1 MKNFFRVL
9 VVATGMFA
17 GQVNALWAVIDPA
30 NLVQNITSALQSV
43 KQVTEAIQ
51 QTRQQIAMAQKMKDD
66 IRGLNVQGLLQAAD
80 PETTRAIQRLSG
92 AYNDFTTTQA
102 TLGNLLTRM
111 NTKVA
116 SANAVGMTPIQFLAK
131 QLQEKKDGSKAADQI
146 IQRDMETMRSAQ
158 NVMRQAQSWRKELG
172 GLNDNLGGSMQL
184 MNTQMNQLAQTNAEM
199 LTYMAQASS
208 DTQIA
213 RDAER
218 QKDADATAIVHN
230 DHAANAVARKK
241 ATDGMGLTGQQ
252 LRNPFQP
259 NQ

>member
-1 MKNFFRVL
+1 MRKFKGIAAL
-9 VVATGMFA
+9 VGFMLA
-17 GQVNALWAVIDPA
+17 GAAHGFVVIDPS
-30 NLVQNITSALQSV
+30 NLVQNTVSAVQTV
-43 KQVTEAIQ
+43 KQVQEAIK
-51 QTRQQIAMAQKMKDD
+51 QTREQLAMAKKMRDD
-66 IRGLNVQGLLQAAD
+66 VRGLNVKQLVAAAD
-80 PETTRAIQRLSG
+80 PETLRALSRLAS
-92 AYNDFTTTQA
+92 ADADFATTQA
-102 TLGNLLTRM
+102 TLGNLLNRM
-111 NTKVA
+111 NMKIA
-116 SANAVGMTPIQFLAK
+116 AANAVGMTPSQFMQK
-131 QLQEKKDGSKAADQI
+131 QLQEQKDGSKAADRVI
-146 IQRDMETMRSAQ
+146 KRDMVTMRSAQ
-158 NVMRQAQSWRKELG
+158 SVMKQAQKWRDELG

-208 DTQIA
+208 DTQSA

-241 ATDGMGLTGQQ
+241 ATDGMGLTGQR